1 MTPLDPAQVPDW
13 PRFAAVLSARLLDLP
28 YEETD
33 AGLEAVLGDI
43 ATRVGAHRALVLRVT
58 PDNRIAS
65 RSHLW
70 CLRPDETPKVGGQHL
85 LTSFP
90 YLRQAGERGEVVA
103 WGSPEDVPAEAAEE
117 WRRLVAVD
125 GFRALLL
132 IPMSVRGRFFGVL
145 ALRGPLDVPVPW
157 PAALVDHGRLLA
169 DAIAALLA
177 RTAVEARL
185 RRREIRY
192 RTLSRLHGDAV
203 QVLDEA
209 GACSFASAGA
219 SDLQALGGDAA
230 IGQRLAERVDP
241 ADRPRFEG
249 AFQAAL
255 ADPSVDPVESV
266 RVRLDDARY
275 APVEVRFHNRL
286 RTTGIEGVVVTL
298 RDLRPLRAAERQS
311 ARQSALLDA
320 VGQPV
325 VAADMDRVITYW
337 NPAAERLTGWAAAD
351 VRGRRADALGLWGD
365 APAVTAAIE
374 DAVLAGRPWSGELQV
389 RHGYRAPLRVRA
401 TVSPLPDLDGR
412 LTGTVTVLTDLR
424 PFDRLARS
432 AAQHDRLDALSRLA
446 EDIVHDLGNGL
457 TALATRASLLGALVQ
472 GEARAHL
479 DGVEA
484 AVRRLTATARDLEA
498 LANDGPAAPAP
509 QPVNPALMELRRVL
523 GRLLGDDVELVVRL
537 APDLPTVW
545 ATPRLLARVVVGLT
559 ATALEAMR
567 QDGRRMAL
575 ASALR
580 EAEPA
585 VLITLRFP
593 GAPLPPRT
601 IVEAGYVA
609 LVEAVQRVGGELE
622 ALTEGAGV
630 VGWQVALRTA
640 LRAPPSPARP
650 SVALVVTPDARQ
662 RARAA
667 DALRTANMVVVD
679 AVSGTDARERQ
690 RLEPIDLLVVAVELS
705 DQSGVALAVELARG
719 HPALRVVLL
728 TDQSPGRLAVDL
740 QLGYT
745 PQVLIEPWTDADL
758 VAAARR
764 ALRPG
769 P

>member
-1 MTPLDPAQVPDW
+1 MTPLDPAPAPDW
-13 PRFAAVLSARLLDLP
+13 TRFAASLSSRLLNLSFED
-28 YEETD
+28 TD
-33 AGLEAVLGDI
+33 AGLEAVLGEL

-58 PDNRIAS
+58 PDDRIAS

-85 LTSFP
+85 MTAFP
-90 YLRQAGERGEVVA
+90 YLRRASEQGEVVA
-103 WGSPEDVPAEAAEE
+103 WGSPEDVPPEAAAE
-117 WRRLVAVD
+117 WRSLVAVD

-132 IPMSVRGRFFGVL
+132 IPMSVRHRFFGVL
-145 ALRGPLDVPVPW
+145 ALRGPLDASVHW
-157 PAALVDHGRLLA
+157 PTALIEHGRLLA

-177 RTAVEARL
+177 RTAIEDQL
-185 RRREIRY
+185 RRRETRY
-192 RTLSRLHGDAV
+192 RTLGRLHGDAV
-203 QVLDEA
+203 QVLDEG
-209 GACSFASAGA
+209 GACTFASAGA

-230 IGQRLAERVDP
+230 LGGRLIDRVDS

-255 ADPSVDPVESV
+255 ADPSVDPAEAV

-286 RTTGIEGVVVTL
+286 RTPGIEGVVVTL
-298 RDLRPLRAAERQS
+298 RDLRPLREAERQS

-325 VAADMDRVITYW
+325 LAADMDRIVTYW
-337 NPAAERLTGWAAAD
+337 NPAAERLTGWTAAD
-351 VRGRRADALGLWGD
+351 VLGRRADALGLWGD
-365 APAVTAAIE
+365 APAISAAIE

-389 RHGYRAPLRVRA
+389 RHGFRAPIRVRA

-457 TALATRASLLGALVQ
+457 TALATRASLLGGLVR
-472 GEARAHL
+472 GEARTHL
-479 DGVEA
+479 EGVEA
-484 AVRRLTATARDLEA
+484 AVRSLTATARDLEA
-498 LANDGPAAPAP
+498 LADDGPVAPAP

-537 APDLPTVW
+537 APDLPPVW
-545 ATPRLLARVVVGLT
+545 ATPRLLARVIVGLT
-559 ATALEAMR
+559 ATALGGVR
-567 QDGRRMAL
+567 QDGRLGL
-575 ASALR
+575 ASELR

-585 VLITLRFP
+585 VLVTLRFP
-593 GAPLPPRT
+593 GSPLPPRS

-622 ALTEGAGV
+622 ALTESAGV
-630 VGWQVALRTA
+630 VGWQIALRTA
-640 LRAPPSPARP
+640 RRPPPTPARP
-650 SVALVVTPDARQ
+650 GVALVVTPDAQQ
-662 RARAA
+662 RARAVA
-667 DALRTANMVVVD
+667 ALRAAHMVVVD

-690 RLEPIDLLVVAVELS
+690 HVEPIDLLVVAVELA
-705 DQSGVALAVELARG
+705 DQSGVALAIELARS

-728 TDQSPGRLAVDL
+728 ADGEPGRLAVDL

-745 PQVLIEPWTDADL
+745 PQVLIQPWTDADL

-764 ALRPG
+764 GLHPS